1 MPTTTTYIEP
11 DVALIHGGVVV
22 FHTYKDDDYDSCRYE
37 YWFTTSPIDGDG
49 SDEAFDVRDLD
60 VPSAKRLTSDR
71 PAFIRSG
78 DEEAVAAWIEWN
90 DEGQLLIATAL
101 RDAIDAKLIPP
112 REGVE
117 VEAWRDR
124 GATYA

>member
-1 MPTTTTYIEP
+1 MPTTTNYVEP
-11 DVALIHGGVVV
+11 EVAMIRNGVVV
-22 FHTYKDDDYDSCRYE
+22 FHTYKDDDFDARRRAF
-37 YWFTTSPIDGDG
+37 WFTTSPVDGEG
-49 SDEAFDVRDLD
+49 SGEEFDVRELN
-60 VPSAKRLTSDR
+60 VPSAAGGRT
-71 PAFIRSG
+71 
-78 DEEAVAAWIEWN
+78 WIEWN